1 VARAKSHGISEPA
14 EAIKGIVEDVEGKAE
29 IEEARERAEQ

>member
-1 VARAKSHGISEPA
+1 VARAKSHSVSGPA
-14 EAIKGIVEDVEGKAE
+14 EGIKGIVEDVKGKAK